1 MASRLAILIAVLAMA
16 AAAHAAKPAA
26 KPYPQDLK
34 GLCTKGGCD
43 YTSGSFDYW
52 TVSTITPTSR
62 LSIPCASWQNR
73 LALPLVPV
81 SGPDFL
87 PLMARAHFLLPPS
100 ASSRLPHAQ
109 IPEYGACVS
118 SPPSSSKP
126 YCAAGSIHAKAC
138 CNKCSNTTGTTSF
151 NCRFWVHI
159 PYVAFPTIPSRDLC
173 PLQIPWNQ
181 SSGGSSDTCS
191 GKPCGKCIL
200 LPAIDGIEPVKGGGK
215 KIRIGKACPTTKD
228 DPHFLGAHGT
238 RFEFNGLPEKS
249 FCLYTDRQM
258 HINMGMRGY
267 YDDRTDGAA
276 LIVNGKAVRTWIRQL
291 AIMWRS
297 RDGSSHSFVMT
308 ARDGK
313 EQARGD
319 GFVKSIV
326 ADTKALPRM
335 KVGESKKIADLTL
348 TFNKIEKVGPY
359 DVDAYTVKIGD
370 QMELDLRLR
379 VAHPL
384 LQTPDD
390 AETHINVMFTDV
402 APTADVHGVMGQT
415 YRTGREKRTTDFSRL
430 AAVLHHPVSVDGAE
444 GKGFLDGKVSDYETS
459 SVTATD
465 CRFSA
470 FNTGELPAVA

>member
-159 PYVAFPTIPSRDLC
+159 PTLHCPSQYQVILFLFPNPPFAFAFPLVISPFAFKPYRCLSSTHNSLLSRFLSFPSCVDSTPR
-173 PLQIPWNQ
+173 PL
-181 SSGGSSDTCS
+181 
-191 GKPCGKCIL
+191 
-200 LPAIDGIEPVKGGGK
+200 V
-215 KIRIGKACPTTKD
+215 
-228 DPHFLGAHGT
+228 DP
-238 RFEFNGLPEKS
+238 PE
-249 FCLYTDRQM
+249 
-258 HINMGMRGY
+258 
-267 YDDRTDGAA
+267 
-276 LIVNGKAVRTWIRQL
+276 
-291 AIMWRS
+291 
-297 RDGSSHSFVMT
+297 
-308 ARDGK
+308 
-313 EQARGD
+313 E
-319 GFVKSIV
+319 
-326 ADTKALPRM
+326 
-335 KVGESKKIADLTL
+335 
-348 TFNKIEKVGPY
+348 
-359 DVDAYTVKIGD
+359 
-370 QMELDLRLR
+370 
-379 VAHPL
+379 
-384 LQTPDD
+384 
-390 AETHINVMFTDV
+390 
-402 APTADVHGVMGQT
+402 APTLAP
-415 YRTGREKRTTDFSRL
+415 ESL
-430 AAVLHHPVSVDGAE
+430 AASASCSPQSTA
-444 GKGFLDGKVSDYETS
+444 S
-459 SVTATD
+459 S
-465 CRFSA
+465 
-470 FNTGELPAVA
+470 P